1 MCRSPFQIWVNR
13 SSKADGEKFQP
24 EIKPY
29 SECAFQLRLIE
40 SWSEENEIC
49 NRPYFWAEG
58 ITAHCCCHHCTWLR
72 EGKTLSKRSTTA
84 SALGMKLSAAAGRN
98 AFGIQV
104 LCCFLMFKVTFTLPF
119 CQVLSGCKITHTGK
133 GFLRSSPKNLQAW
146 SGGCLVALESRS
158 ALRARHLCSDGRVAA
173 KQTSGH
179 LRWVKT
185 RRSPRKVTLQFDG
198 EICHHVLWLAKRW

>member
-1 MCRSPFQIWVNR
+1 MKSATDHTFGQRESLHIAVVIIARGCGKEKLCPRDRLQHLPWEWSCWQQLGEMHLAFKYFAAFWCLRSR
-13 SSKADGEKFQP
+13 SH
-24 EIKPY
+24 Y
-29 SECAFQLRLIE
+29 
-40 SWSEENEIC
+40 
-49 NRPYFWAEG
+49 
-58 ITAHCCCHHCTWLR
+58 
-72 EGKTLSKRSTTA
+72 
-84 SALGMKLSAAAGRN
+84 
-98 AFGIQV
+98 
-104 LCCFLMFKVTFTLPF
+104 
-119 CQVLSGCKITHTGK
+119 LSGCKITHAGK

-146 SGGCLVALESRS
+146 SGGYLVALESRS